1 MKREEFKLLIEN
13 WRKNFIVE
21 SPEHDP
27 HGVQHDLDRDDL
39 AFADP
44 KYADPDYQDDLLGD
58 TAAAMDDPMLDTDDM
73 AMLDLPHGADDDY
86 DEGLYSMDSNDEGR
100 GFSGVYDDPT
110 TGEYQDSDEFGDMSM
125 PHMAQDS
132 SYEDSD
138 REIDEAID
146 EAIDEYTDDE
156 YGF

>member
-27 HGVQHDLDRDDL
+27 HGVQHDI
-39 AFADP
+39 
-44 KYADPDYQDDLLGD
+44 GS
-58 TAAAMDDPMLDTDDM
+58 
-73 AMLDLPHGADDDY
+73 DDY
-86 DEGLYSMDSNDEGR
+86 DYFHGDDMSSSHEDEDLLSNLDSLQDLENGEFDHSMPSYDTLNRDDNSFEDRGIYDDDPPTEDYEDSN
-100 GFSGVYDDPT
+100 
-110 TGEYQDSDEFGDMSM
+110 EFGHM
-125 PHMAQDS
+125 PMPDANI
-132 SYEDSD
+132 SYEDDYEDEYD

-146 EAIDEYTDDE
+146 EAIDEEFKDDE